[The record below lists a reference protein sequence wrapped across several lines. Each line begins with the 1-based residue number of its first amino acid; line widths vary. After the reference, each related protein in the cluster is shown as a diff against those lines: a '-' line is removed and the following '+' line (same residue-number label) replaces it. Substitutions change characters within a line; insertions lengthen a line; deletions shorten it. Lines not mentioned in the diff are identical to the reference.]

1 MADPLKVLHSLQRLD
16 TTYTVFEP
24 DQVLTHHQLN
34 SLSGYL
40 DDQDRLSR
48 VNLLGVGLVG
58 GLQVR
63 LVGGQVHITRGLG
76 VSTDGD
82 LLMLPADTVYDRFR
96 PYGIS
101 APAYAPFYGRR
112 GDATEDTLLY
122 DLAELVPVGESDV
135 LAQPLSRLT
144 GPVGLADRVVLML
157 METVVD
163 DPDLCSGTDC
173 DNLGRNALHRQRV
186 LLMQAADVL
195 HLLGRLPRL
204 QPPSERA
211 RALPEVFADRPAL
224 GTDITSVTTLAQR
237 YMASLNSGD
246 VRAPRTLE
254 RLQAA
259 FAQLARALPD
269 ELREQFGGDPTGD
282 WSSRLDAHLAAARRS
297 TTVPLPLFD
306 HCKDLCEA
314 YNAMRESYLACDAVL
329 LPDVGAFPKH
339 LLLGRLNAPREHRT
353 GLFPAPLD
361 GPSREAAAQ
370 ARFGLWQL
378 QSLIEGFA
386 PPADTT
392 LRITPSAGE
401 AQPLQ
406 NRAIPWH
413 YVVRGRVPVHVAW
426 NYRRAASGRSQ
437 ENSGYRAADW
447 LASGR
452 ARDPLAYSVA
462 AHDFFRIEGHLG
474 QAVEAVDAALK
485 RQIAAH
491 NLPIDVQAVLL
502 HGNRRGG
509 IRIKPGIRYT
519 DLHRLH
525 HLVRKDVSIK
535 LEEGRDFGTQ
545 YAKDV
550 SDAVNAGRIL
560 PTQADG
566 LAAVAQAETARDA
579 VRATQA
585 AAAPAMA
592 QQRYSAY
599 RADTSWKSGYAASL
613 QKMGDARLS
622 LSHVSR
628 NDLASPFD
636 SLLASTKPLWINWLD
651 DLIVAGDDRADDRLV
666 FSAFVKRHPGLDHLG
681 GCWRGGT
688 LVLVYDDSGRV
699 VADFTLPY
707 PCAEVDEPEPEE
719 PPLVK
724 PPDLRPPKWLDR
736 AVRVIPSLDFE
747 IGTRFIDVRKTF
759 VADLDRQSAGI
770 EGLVKGI
777 GFVRTTT
784 PGLKDSLGTV
794 LTGDALLDRMAADVT
809 RKRDYVEDLRSG
821 IGANAFDG
829 EALEEARQRLKS
841 GEEDLARSV
850 TQTTERAVKV
860 NVDTTSSGGVALSA
874 VMNSGVVAVRDT
886 AVVTQL
892 GTQLG
897 SVSPN
902 ATGNVGRLIT
912 GMANAGGL
920 NLRR

>member
-63 LVGGQVHITRGLG
+63 LAGGQVQLTRGLG

-82 LLMLPADTVYDRFR
+82 LLMLPADTSYDRFR

-101 APAYAPFYGRR
+101 APAYTPFYGRR
-112 GDATEDTLLY
+112 GDGTEDTLLY
-122 DLAELVPVGESDV
+122 ELAELVPVGESDV
-135 LAQPLSRLT
+135 LAQPLSRLSA
-144 GPVGLADRVVLML
+144 LAERVVLLL

-186 LLMQAADVL
+186 LLMQPADVL
-195 HLLGRLPRL
+195 HLLGRLPSL
-204 QPPSERA
+204 QTLGNRA
-211 RALPEVFADRPAL
+211 RALPELFADRPAL
-224 GTDITSVTTLAQR
+224 GTDITSVATLALR
-237 YMASLNSGD
+237 YLGSLHSGD
-246 VRAPRTLE
+246 PRVPRTLQ
-254 RLQAA
+254 RLQAG
-259 FAQLARALPD
+259 FAQLSRALPD
-269 ELREQFGGDPTGD
+269 ELREQFGADPTAD
-282 WSSRLDAHLAAARRS
+282 WSARLDAHLAAARRS
-297 TTVPLPLFD
+297 SAVPLALFN
-306 HCKDLCEA
+306 HGKDLCEA
-314 YNAMRESYLACDAVL
+314 FNVMRESYLACDAVL
-329 LPDVGAFPKH
+329 LPDVAAFPKH
-339 LLLGRLNAPREHRT
+339 LLLGQLNAPREHRT

-370 ARFGLWQL
+370 ARFGLWKL
-378 QSLIEGFA
+378 HSLIDAFA
-386 PPADTT
+386 LPTDTT

-401 AQPLQ
+401 AQSLQ
-406 NRAIPWH
+406 MRAIPWH
-413 YVVRGRVPVHVAW
+413 YTVRGRVPVHVAW
-426 NYRRAASGRSQ
+426 NYRRASSGRSQ

-452 ARDPLAYSVA
+452 ARDPLAYGVA

-474 QAVEAVDAALK
+474 QPVEAVDAALK
-485 RQIAAH
+485 REIAAH
-491 NLPIDVQAVLL
+491 NLPIEVQSVLL

-519 DLHRLH
+519 TLHRLH
-525 HLVRKDVSIK
+525 HLVRKDVAIK
-535 LEEGRDFGTQ
+535 LEEGSDFGQQ

-550 SDAVNAGRIL
+550 SEAVNAGRIL

-566 LAAVAQAETARDA
+566 LTAVAQAETARDA
-579 VRATQA
+579 VRATQV

-592 QQRYSAY
+592 QVRYSAY
-599 RADTSWKSGYAASL
+599 RADTTWKSGYAASL
-613 QKMGDARLS
+613 QKVGDARLS

-636 SLLASTKPLWINWLD
+636 SLLATTKPLWINWLD
-651 DLIVAGDDRADDRLV
+651 DLIVAGDERADDRLV

-688 LVLVYDDSGRV
+688 FVLVYDEGGRI

-707 PCAEVDEPEPEE
+707 PCAEIDEPEPEE

-747 IGTRFIDVRKTF
+747 IGTRFVDVRKTF
-759 VADLDRQSAGI
+759 VADLDKQSANI

-784 PGLKDSLGTV
+784 TPDLKGSLGE
-794 LTGDALLDRMAADVT
+794 LFTGDALLDRMAADVA

-821 IGANAFDG
+821 IGANAFEG
-829 EALEEARQRLKS
+829 ESLEEARQRLKA

-850 TQTTERAVKV
+850 TQATERAVKV
-860 NVDTTSSGGVALSA
+860 NVDTTSSGGVALAA
-874 VMNSGVVAVRDT
+874 VMNSGVIAVRDT
-886 AVVTQL
+886 AVVEQL

-897 SVSPN
+897 SVNNN

-912 GMANAGGL
+912 GMVNAGGL
-920 NLRR
+920 RLRR